1 MMYKRFYGLMRSPF
15 ELSPDPHFFFPT
27 RYHTEAFAILN
38 YCVFRRKGF
47 VVVSGEVGTGKTLM
61 LRCLLDALNKNK
73 IASAFVYNPQLSV
86 PEFLAYVLTDLRVPL
101 VNRTKGEMLSALNE
115 FLLLRSRRG
124 TTTVLVVDEA
134 QLLTWELMEEIRLLT
149 NLETSQYKLLQ
160 IVMVGQPE
168 LDLKIDS
175 EELRQLKQRIT
186 MRCRLEPLGFQDLRG
201 YIHRRLEVAG
211 ANSRG
216 TKIFSEQAIE
226 AIYHFSGGIPR
237 LINTLCE
244 NSLIYGYGKQAK
256 PITLEI
262 VQESAMDLRLN
273 HVSEPTLVRSETH
286 EERKRAVG
294 GMSD

>member
-1 MMYKRFYGLMRSPF
+1 MYKRFYGLTRSPF

-27 RYHTEAFAILN
+27 RLHTEAFATLN

-61 LRCLLDALNKNK
+61 LRCLLDSLNNNK

-86 PEFLAYVLTDLRVPL
+86 LEFLAYVLTDLRVPL
-101 VNRTKGEMLSALNE
+101 GNRTKGEMLSALNE
-115 FLLLRSRRG
+115 FLLSRSRRG

-175 EELRQLKQRIT
+175 DELRQLKQRIA
-186 MRCRLEPLGFQDLRG
+186 MRCRLEPLGLQDLRG

-211 ANSRG
+211 ANCRG
-216 TKIFSEQAIE
+216 AKIFSDQAI
-226 AIYHFSGGIPR
+226 AGVCHFSRGIPR
-237 LINTLCE
+237 LVNTLCE
-244 NSLIYGYGKQAK
+244 NSLISGYGRQAEQ
-256 PITLEI
+256 ITLEI
-262 VQESAMDLRLN
+262 VQECAMDLRLN
-273 HVSEPTLVRSETH
+273 HVSEPTLVTSERP
-286 EERKRAVG
+286 EGRKRAVG
-294 GMSD
+294 AMSD

>member
-1 MMYKRFYGLMRSPF
+1 MYKRFYGLMRSPF

-27 RYHTEAFAILN
+27 RHHTEAFAILN

-61 LRCLLDALNKNK
+61 LRCLLDALNNNK
-73 IASAFVYNPQLSV
+73 IASAFVYNPRLSV
-86 PEFLAYVLTDLRVPL
+86 LEFLAYVLTDLRVPL
-101 VNRTKGEMLSALNE
+101 ANRTKGEMLSALNE

-134 QLLTWELMEEIRLLT
+134 HLLTWELMEEIRLLT
-149 NLETSQYKLLQ
+149 NLETSQCKLLQ

-175 EELRQLKQRIT
+175 DELRQLKQRIT

-211 ANSRG
+211 ASSHG

-226 AIYHFSGGIPR
+226 AIYQFSGGIPR
-237 LINTLCE
+237 LVNTLCE
-244 NSLIYGYGKQAK
+244 NSLISGYGRQAK
-256 PITLEI
+256 QITLEI

-273 HVSEPTLVRSETH
+273 HVSEPTLVRSERY
-286 EERKRAVG
+286 EVRKRAVG
-294 GMSD
+294 AMSE